1 MQEVMVQKQALLV
14 FRHLARHREREP
26 PVLLQK
32 DSNSEKTMEREAE
45 ETELLKE
52 KHKENMTGS
61 RSKDAWIRLE
71 GQS

>member
-1 MQEVMVQKQALLV
+1 M
-14 FRHLARHREREP
+14 
-26 PVLLQK
+26 LQK